1 MTHALTRPITE
12 TPERRTRWHRS
23 VVYDVLLVPVGILT
37 LADAILGEPETAARR
52 WGRLGEYRVGR
63 GNVQPMSNAR
73 TFGYGL
79 LSAVLG
85 LAGLFV
91 LFLTVLAVVRGPFWG
106 FVEHGAVEPGTWG
119 GPSRAG
125 AWLAHGLIALPCI
138 VAFLFVLR
146 GIAALQTLL
155 VQGTHKWVLPATIVV
170 AAGTC
175 AFFWAWLQQ
184 V

>member
-1 MTHALTRPITE
+1 MTHTLTRPITE
-12 TPERRTRWHRS
+12 AHERRTRWHRS
-23 VVYDVLLVPVGILT
+23 VVYDVLLLPVGMLT
-37 LADAILGEPETAARR
+37 LADAIVGEPELAARR
-52 WGRLGEYRVGR
+52 WRRLAEYRVGH
-63 GNVQPMSNAR
+63 GDVQPTSTAQ

-85 LAGLFV
+85 LASLFV

-106 FVEHGAVEPGTWG
+106 LVDHGPVQPSTWG

-125 AWLAHGLIALPCI
+125 AWLAHGLIALPC
-138 VAFLFVLR
+138 VAAFLFVLR

-155 VQGTHKWVLPATIVV
+155 VQGTRRWVLPATIVL
-170 AAGTC
+170 AAGAC
-175 AFFWAWLQQ
+175 AFFRAWLHQ

>member
-1 MTHALTRPITE
+1 MTHTLTRPITA
-12 TPERRTRWHRS
+12 PPRWHRS
-23 VVYDVLLVPVGILT
+23 LVYDVLLVPVGVLT
-37 LADAILGEPETAARR
+37 LADAVLGEPETAARR
-52 WGRLGEYRVGR
+52 WRRLGEYRVGR
-63 GNVQPMSNAR
+63 SEVRPMTTAR

-85 LAGLFV
+85 LASLFV
-91 LFLTVLAVVRGPFWG
+91 LFLTVLAVIRGPFWG

-138 VAFLFVLR
+138 VAFVFVLR
-146 GIAALQTLL
+146 GIAALHTLL
-155 VQGTHKWVLPATIVV
+155 LQGTRSWVLPATIVL

-175 AFFWAWLQQ
+175 AFFRAWLQQ

>member
-1 MTHALTRPITE
+1 MTHTLSRPITQ
-12 TPERRTRWHRS
+12 TPRWRRS
-23 VVYDVLLVPVGILT
+23 VVYDVLLLPVGLLT
-37 LADAILGEPETAARR
+37 LADVVHGKPETAARR
-52 WGRLGEYRVGR
+52 WRRLGEYRIGR
-63 GNVQPMSNAR
+63 GEVQPMSSAR

-85 LAGLFV
+85 LAALFV

-106 FVEHGAVEPGTWG
+106 LVEHGAVEPGTWG

-146 GIAALQTLL
+146 GIAALQALL
-155 VQGTHKWVLPATIVV
+155 VQGTHKWVLPATIVL

>member
-1 MTHALTRPITE
+1 MTHTLSRPITQ
-12 TPERRTRWHRS
+12 TPRWRRS
-23 VVYDVLLVPVGILT
+23 VVYDVLLLPVGLLT
-37 LADAILGEPETAARR
+37 LADVVLGKPETAARR
-52 WGRLGEYRVGR
+52 WRRLGEYRAGR
-63 GNVQPMSNAR
+63 GEVQPMSSAR

-85 LAGLFV
+85 LAALFV

-106 FVEHGAVEPGTWG
+106 LVEHGAVEPGTWG

-155 VQGTHKWVLPATIVV
+155 VQGTHKWVLPATIVL

>member
-1 MTHALTRPITE
+1 MTHTLTRPITQA
-12 TPERRTRWHRS
+12 PRWHRS
-23 VVYDVLLVPVGILT
+23 VMYDVLLLPVGLQT
-37 LADAILGEPETAARR
+37 LADAVLGEPETAARR
-52 WGRLGEYRVGR
+52 WRRLGEYRTGHAE
-63 GNVQPMSNAR
+63 VQPTSNAG

-85 LAGLFV
+85 LAALFV
-91 LFLTVLAVVRGPFWG
+91 LFLTVLAIVRGPFWG
-106 FVEHGAVEPGTWG
+106 LVEHGPVEPGTWG

-125 AWLAHGLIALPCI
+125 AWLAHGVIALPCI

-146 GIAALQTLL
+146 GIAVLQTLL
-155 VQGTHKWVLPATIVV
+155 VQGTRKWVLPATIVL

-175 AFFWAWLQQ
+175 AFFFAWLQQ